1 MVGYLLTTLWWLSQF
16 CLILSQLETRDFFR
30 SKLYRHLYLDRGR
43 PKATR
48 IPTSHPTAE
57 LGDLLYHDFLIE
69 NWDTL
74 ENYFEKLLR
83 RASSTEKI
91 QKGRAE
97 PSSAFIRSR
106 SSPQLYRDRF
116 LKKFFI
122 FEKFVSKVSK
132 KNETVETKLR
142 QMRHRLRHEVRQN
155 EDSSKFQKITFR
167 KPQKA
172 STARPVHHP
181 VRTQPQRTH
190 RTTLRHLASD
200 F

>member
-57 LGDLLYHDFLIE
+57 LGGLLYHDFLTK

-74 ENYFEKLLR
+74 ENYFEKLPR
-83 RASSTEKI
+83 RASFTEKI
-91 QKGRAE
+91 QKDRAE
-97 PSSAFIRSR
+97 PSSAFVRSR
-106 SSPQLYRDRF
+106 SSPQLNRDRF

-132 KNETVETKLR
+132 KTRQLR
-142 QMRHRLRHEVRQN
+142 QN
-155 EDSSKFQKITFR
+155 WDKWDTYWDTKWDKTKTAPNSKK
-167 KPQKA
+167 
-172 STARPVHHP
+172 
-181 VRTQPQRTH
+181 
-190 RTTLRHLASD
+190 
-200 F
+200 

>member
-1 MVGYLLTTLWWLSQF
+1 MLGMRFLQMVGYLLTTLWWLSQF

-57 LGDLLYHDFLIE
+57 LGGLLYHDFLIK

-83 RASSTEKI
+83 RASFTEKI
-91 QKGRAE
+91 QKDRAE
-97 PSSAFIRSR
+97 PSSAFVRSR
-106 SSPQLYRDRF
+106 SSPQLNRDRF

-132 KNETVETKLR
+132 KMRQLR
-142 QMRHRLRHEVRQN
+142 QN
-155 EDSSKFQKITFR
+155 WDKWDTDWDTKWDKTKTAPNSKK
-167 KPQKA
+167 
-172 STARPVHHP
+172 
-181 VRTQPQRTH
+181 
-190 RTTLRHLASD
+190 
-200 F
+200 